1 MLGRAALLIA
11 ALLAVSAAA
20 GVESASA
27 AWTKV
32 ATWEMNEPAN
42 APTMTDSSGNHR
54 SGVIGKLVETGVDN
68 GNFRG
73 YQFDATVG
81 TKGDPEHLVLV
92 DRNAM
97 NPRTDQFKVFLRFK
111 SNATDGNI
119 IQKGQANT
127 AGGNWKIETVEG
139 HVVCSF
145 RGSRGRDA
153 TSSRG
158 VVTNGNWHRILCI
171 RRATEV
177 VLIVDGGIPRRDP
190 GRTGNIDNDAAL
202 TIGGKRSCTAPNV
215 SCQYF
220 TGLVDRVAVSRR

>member
-20 GVESASA
+20 GVGSASA

-32 ATWEMNEPAN
+32 ATWEMNEPPN
-42 APTMTDSSGNHR
+42 ATVMQDSSGFNR
-54 SGVIGKLVETGVDN
+54 DGQIGNLVETGVDN

-73 YQFDATVG
+73 YQFDAAG
-81 TKGDPEHLVLV
+81 DKGNPNHLVLV
-92 DRNAM
+92 DRKAM

-111 SNATDGNI
+111 SNATDQNI

-127 AGGNWKIETVEG
+127 AGGNWKVETVAG

-145 RGSRGRDA
+145 RGSRGRSA

-171 RRATEV
+171 RRVTEV

-190 GRTGNIDNDAAL
+190 GRTGKIDNDAVL
-202 TIGGKRSCTAPNV
+202 SIGGKRSCNAPNV
-215 SCQYF
+215 SCEYF
-220 TGLVDRVAVSRR
+220 TGLTDRVAISRR

>member
-1 MLGRAALLIA
+1 LIA
-11 ALLAVSAAA
+11 ALFVVSAVA

-32 ATWEMNEPAN
+32 ATWEMNEPPN
-42 APTMTDSSGNHR
+42 ATVMLDSSGLNR
-54 SGVIGKLVETGVDN
+54 NGQIGNLVETGVDN

-73 YQFDATVG
+73 YHFDAAVG

-92 DRNAM
+92 DRKAM

-111 SNATDGNI
+111 SDATDGNI

-127 AGGNWKIETVEG
+127 AGGNWKIETIAG
-139 HVVCSF
+139 HVVCTF

-158 VVTNGNWHRILCI
+158 IVTNGNWHRILCI

-190 GRTGNIDNDAAL
+190 GRTGDIDNDAVL
-202 TIGGKRSCTAPNV
+202 TIGGKRSCNAPNV

-220 TGLVDRVAVSRR
+220 TGLVDRVAISRR

>member
-1 MLGRAALLIA
+1 MLGRATLLIA

-20 GVESASA
+20 GAGSASA

-42 APTMTDSSGNHR
+42 ATVMIDSSGNHR
-54 SGVIGKLVETGVDN
+54 SGQIGNLVETGVVN
-68 GNFRG
+68 GNFKG
-73 YQFDATVG
+73 YQFSAAGD
-81 TKGDPEHLVLV
+81 KGDPNHLVLV

-111 SNATDGNI
+111 SNELNQNI

-127 AGGNWKIETVEG
+127 AGGNWKIETVDG

-158 VVTNGNWHRILCI
+158 VVTNGNWHRVLCI
-171 RRATEV
+171 RRVTEV
-177 VLIVDGGIPRRDP
+177 VLIVDGGIPRHDP
-190 GRTGNIDNDAAL
+190 GRTGNIDNEAVL
-202 TIGGKRSCTAPNV
+202 SIGGKRSCNAPNV
-215 SCQYF
+215 SCEYF
-220 TGLVDRVAVSRR
+220 TGLTDRVAISRR